1 MARPITPKKKNDS
14 ILRRLMLISF
24 FVATLTIGTFAVVM
38 VSYQKFTIRKKL
50 ESNAGLLAAAL
61 DQAVT
66 RNAAREEFTPVVD
79 HCLRLIHQQPGLLY
93 AVITRAS
100 DGYSIIQT
108 RTGWRVATL
117 SGKWNPDSAQGAS
130 SETEM
135 TNPFSEESALRY
147 SQPAMMPGSAWGW
160 IHVGMS
166 MTDYYRNINGV
177 YGITGIVAG
186 VTFLFGAFVSFVFA
200 RKLTQPIHELQT
212 FTHRVAA
219 GALDARAN
227 IRATDEI
234 GDLAESINTM
244 VEALESSQ
252 VRLRESLGQQAALRE
267 KEILLREIHHRVK
280 NNMQILSS
288 LMRLQVRR
296 ADNEEMRSVLKESE
310 ARIRS
315 MGLLHEK
322 LYQSENVTE
331 IDLEGYLRT
340 LTGEISR
347 MNTRQSAPVEIR
359 ISVSDVKLGLDTAL
373 PCGLIVTELVSN
385 SLKYAFPDGRAG
397 TIVVSVG
404 KTNQGEYSLVVW
416 DNGIGLPPGLDVAKA
431 TSLGLR
437 LVTMLSDQLNGTL
450 AISGEEGT
458 RTEIRFKESA
468 YKNRY

>member
-1 MARPITPKKKNDS
+1 
-14 ILRRLMLISF
+14 MLISF
-24 FVATLTIGTFAVVM
+24 FVAALTIGTFAVVM

-50 ESNAGLLAAAL
+50 ESNASLLAAAL

-66 RNAAREEFTPVVD
+66 RSAARREFTPVVD
-79 HCLRLIHQQPGLLY
+79 HCLRLIHQQPGLIY

-100 DGYSIIQT
+100 DGYSIIHT
-108 RTGWRVATL
+108 TTGWRVATL
-117 SGKWNPDSAQGAS
+117 SGKWNPEGTLSAS
-130 SETEM
+130 SDAQSV
-135 TNPFSEESALRY
+135 NPFSEESALHYR
-147 SQPAMMPGSAWGW
+147 QPAMMPGANWGW

-166 MTDYYRNINGV
+166 MTDYYKNINGV

-186 VTFLFGAFVSFVFA
+186 VTFVFGAFVSFVFA
-200 RKLTQPIHELQT
+200 RKLTQPIHELQA

-219 GALDARAN
+219 GALDARSN
-227 IRATDEI
+227 IKATDEI

-296 ADNEEMRSVLKESE
+296 ADNEEMRNVLKESE

-322 LYQSENVTE
+322 LYQSENVSE
-331 IDLEGYLRT
+331 INLESYLHS

-347 MNTRQSAPVEIR
+347 MNTRSTEPVEIR
-359 ISVSDVKLGLDTAL
+359 VSVSDVKLGLDTAL

-385 SLKYAFPDGRAG
+385 SLKYAFPEGRPG
-397 TIVVSVG
+397 IIVVSVG
-404 KTNQGEYSLVVW
+404 KTNEGEYSLVVW
-416 DNGIGLPPGLDVAKA
+416 DNGIGLPEGMDVSKA

-437 LVTMLSDQLNGTL
+437 LVTMLCDQL
-450 AISGEEGT
+450 SGQLSMTSQQGT